1 MQKFDWGLIPS
12 FLAVFEN
19 GSLSGAARI
28 MKHSQPTIGRHITEL
43 EAQLGLS
50 LFLRTGRG
58 YEPTD
63 AAISLAGRAGAMREA
78 AADISIAAEGRS
90 ETLEGTVR
98 VTASEVVATYILPG
112 MIAQLLA
119 EEPKLQIEVVA
130 SNSNENLLLRE
141 ADIAVRMVEPDQA
154 DLISQKIGELE
165 IGFFA
170 HKSYL
175 ERAGTPEDFGAM
187 FDHVFIGYDRWD
199 ALIKGIEKFGF
210 NVDREDFRFRTD
222 DQVAFMESIVAGVG
236 IGIAM
241 VRVLEGRNGVVRLL
255 PEQSLPP
262 LGMWLAAHKEL
273 RTSARVR
280 RVYDFLQAGLRE
292 VCAR

>member
-12 FLAVFEN
+12 FLAVFES
-19 GSLSGAARI
+19 GSLSGAARA
-28 MKHSQPTIGRHITEL
+28 MKHSQPTIGRHIAEL
-43 EAQLGLS
+43 EVQLGLS
-50 LFLRTGRG
+50 LFVRTGRG

-63 AAISLAGRAGAMREA
+63 AAVSLAGRAGVMREA

-90 ETLEGTVR
+90 EALDGTVR
-98 VTASEVVATYILPG
+98 VTASEVVATYILPR
-112 MIAQLLA
+112 MIARLLA

-141 ADIAVRMVEPDQA
+141 ADIAVRMVEPEQS

-170 HKSYL
+170 HQSYL
-175 ERAGTPEDFGAM
+175 DCAGVPQDFGEM

-199 ALIKGIEKFGF
+199 ALIKGIAKYGF
-210 NVDREDFRFRTD
+210 KVGREDFRFRTD
-222 DQVAFMESIVAGVG
+222 GQVTFMESVVAGVG

-241 VRVLEGRNGVVRLL
+241 VRVLEGREGVVRLL
-255 PEQSLPP
+255 PDQPLPP
-262 LGMWLAAHKEL
+262 LGMWLAAHQEL
-273 RTSARVR
+273 RKSARVR
-280 RVYDFLQAGLRE
+280 RVYDFLQVGLKE